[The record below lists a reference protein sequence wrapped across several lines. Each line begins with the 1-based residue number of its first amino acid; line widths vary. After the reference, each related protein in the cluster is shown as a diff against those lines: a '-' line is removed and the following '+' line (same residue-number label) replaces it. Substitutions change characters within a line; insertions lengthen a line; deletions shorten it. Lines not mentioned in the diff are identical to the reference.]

1 MTGYYKNP
9 EKTAE
14 VLSEEG
20 WLNTGDLVLFT
31 HDGEFRIVGR
41 SKETIV
47 LLGGENI
54 EPQPIEDAIL
64 QSPSID
70 QVMVVG
76 QDQKFL
82 DALVYPNQDQLA
94 AFAGENEIE
103 FVEQEDLLDHELV
116 LAHLHREIQDRV
128 NAKNGFKAFEQVFR
142 IHILRTPFEV
152 GEELTQ
158 TMKIRRAVVHDRYR
172 REIEALFK

>member
-1 MTGYYKNP
+1 MEGYYKKP
-9 EKTAE
+9 DETAA
-14 VLSEEG
+14 VLRDG
-20 WLNTGDLVLFT
+20 WLNTGDLVIAT
-31 HDGEFRIVGR
+31 HDGEIRIVGR

-64 QSPSID
+64 QSNAID

-82 DALVYPNQDQLA
+82 GALVVPNEEA
-94 AFAGENEIE
+94 MEAFARDQGMSYVENEEILDN
-103 FVEQEDLLDHELV
+103 EQFRS
-116 LAHLHREIQDRV
+116 HLHDEIQARV
-128 NAKNGFKAFEQVFR
+128 NAKTGFKGFEQVFR
-142 IHILRTPFEV
+142 IDVLKKPFEV

-158 TMKIRRAVVHDRYR
+158 TMKIRRAIVAERYK
-172 REIEALFK
+172 REIADLFR